1 MDVILIAMPWA
12 GITDPS
18 IQLGILKSLLD
29 RARVPC
35 TPMSLNLSFF
45 EYLAVRPQADRLSLE
60 QYDYIGEASGLGLGE
75 WIFASAAKGHIDSA
89 RDDAYRDFV
98 SGQKP

>member
-12 GITDPS
+12 GITYPS

-29 RARVPC
+29 RSRIPC

-45 EYLAVRPQADRLSLE
+45 EYLMEHLEPRVSLGG
-60 QYDYIGEASGLGLGE
+60 YGE
-75 WIFASAAKGHIDSA
+75 
-89 RDDAYRDFV
+89 
-98 SGQKP
+98 

>member
-12 GITDPS
+12 GITYPS

-29 RARVPC
+29 RSGVPC

-45 EYLAVRPQADRLSLE
+45 EYPAVRPEADRLSLE

-75 WIFASAAKGHIDSA
+75 WIFCL
-89 RDDAYRDFV
+89 R
-98 SGQKP
+98 GQGSCRRGA